1 MIIGLTSFLAS
12 GKDTVGEMLV
22 KREFERFSCS
32 DHLREIAKKEGKE
45 LTRDNLVK
53 IGNDLRKKHGSDIL
67 AEILVEKIKER
78 GFEKNFV
85 IESIRTV
92 GEIETFRKELENFVL
107 VFIDTNSKIRYERAK
122 KRLREKEHINSFKEF
137 LASEKREMDDKKST
151 TNQQLHKCKKLAD
164 ITIKNN
170 ETLEDLEKEVSKLLV
185 QLQIKNQDKPNWH
198 RYFLNIAEDIAKR
211 STCLSVHAGAII
223 TKNNVI
229 VATGYVGAPRE
240 TKDCY
245 ERGYCIRREMNIPSG
260 HRYEICA
267 SVHAEQNAIINA
279 SREGASTKGGT
290 MYLFMYKTYEGT
302 KKAISGYP
310 CFICKK
316 MIINAG
322 IEKFVAQQEDG
333 SYKEYEVKDWIKEWK
348 KKDIVDDKVTYNT
361 KYK

>member
-67 AEILVEKIKER
+67 AEILVEKIKEK
-78 GFEKNFV
+78 GEEKNFV

-92 GEIETFRKELENFVL
+92 GEIETFRKKLDNFTL
-107 VFIDTNSKIRYERAK
+107 VFIDTNSKTRYERAK

-164 ITIKNN
+164 VTIENN
-170 ETLEDLEKEVSKLLV
+170 GALEDLEKGVSKLLV
-185 QLQIKNQDKPNWH
+185 QLQIKNQDKPDWH

-211 STCLSVHAGAII
+211 STCLSAHGGAVI

-279 SREGASTKGGT
+279 SREGSSTKGGT
-290 MYLFMYKTYEGT
+290 MYLFMHRAYEGT
-302 KKAISGYP
+302 KKLISAYP

-322 IEKFVAQQEDG
+322 IEKFVAQQENG
-333 SYKEYEVKDWIKEWK
+333 TYKEYDVKDWIKEWK
-348 KKDIVDDKVTYNT
+348 KKDIVDDKVLYNA